1 MWPVEHLIQWDA
13 GFFDH
18 QIFWKE
24 SIEILVFLHGVS
36 HQGRVAPDWRS
47 DATGH
52 TRSIVEVSDPHFSWW
67 LPPCKKSYF
76 LKNVWLMPS
85 RDIDDQRILQY
96 DWTRHTTGHIQPKV
110 VVSNPSFSWWLSPCK
125 KNKVSIDFFQ
135 VHWWSKNSTIW
146 LDERHN
152 WSHPTKSESLRSF
165 LLLMV
170 ISMQKL
176 WDINWFFP
184 QTLML
189 GESCNLIEWEIQL
202 ATPIQNW

>member
-52 TRSIVEVSDPHFSWW
+52 TRPIVEVSDPHFSWW

-125 KNKVSIDFFQ
+125 KTRYQLISSRYIDDQRILQSDWMRGTTGHTQPKVKVLDPSFSWWLSPCKNSEISIDSFHR
-135 VHWWSKNSTIW
+135 HWCLENPAI
-146 LDERHN
+146 
-152 WSHPTKSESLRSF
+152 
-165 LLLMV
+165 
-170 ISMQKL
+170 
-176 WDINWFFP
+176 
-184 QTLML
+184 
-189 GESCNLIEWEIQL
+189 
-202 ATPIQNW
+202 